1 MARTPWQRCG
11 SMRVAIIN
19 GLVST
24 PEEARISV
32 YDRGFLYGDSIFE
45 TVRTYNG
52 KAFALADHLAR
63 LARSAER
70 TFIELPVPLDKM
82 AAEVEHGIALA
93 QNPESFAR
101 IMITRGSGP
110 LGLDP
115 ALARDPTRVV
125 IVEPF
130 VPPLPEA
137 YRDGI
142 QAICYRTVRSTDAT
156 PAAGAKV
163 ANYLTSVLAIREA
176 RKQGASEAFIIDG
189 RGRVLEG
196 TTSNVFLVKHGRLV
210 TAPEES
216 GILSG
221 ITRAYLLRAAERLG
235 IEVSIR
241 DIREEELLE
250 ADELFISST
259 LREVLP
265 VTRLDGRAVGEGRP
279 GPVTRQIHEEFRK
292 AM

>member
-1 MARTPWQRCG
+1 
-11 SMRVAIIN
+11 MRIAIIN
-19 GLVST
+19 GRVCT

-45 TVRTYNG
+45 TVRTYSG
-52 KAFALADHLAR
+52 KPFALGDHLAR

-70 TFIELPVPLDKM
+70 LFIELPASLETI
-82 AAEVEHGIALA
+82 AAEVEQGIAQA
-93 QNPESFAR
+93 QNPESFVR
-101 IMITRGSGP
+101 IMITRGSGA

-115 ALARDPTRVV
+115 ALAHDPNRV
-125 IVEPF
+125 ILVEPF
-130 VPPLPEA
+130 EPPPSAA
-137 YRDGI
+137 YQEGTG
-142 QAICYRTVRSTDAT
+142 AITFRTVRATDAT

-196 TTSNVFLVKHGRLV
+196 TTSNVFLVKSGTLV

-221 ITRAYLLRAAERLG
+221 ITRAYLLKAAEQLG
-235 IEVSIR
+235 VKIEIR
-241 DIREEELLE
+241 DIHEEELLE

-265 VTRLDGRAVGEGRP
+265 VVRLDGRSVGSGKP
-279 GPVTRQIHEEFRK
+279 GPVTGKIHVEFRK
-292 AM
+292 AT

>member
-1 MARTPWQRCG
+1 
-11 SMRVAIIN
+11 MRIAIIN
-19 GLVST
+19 GRVAS
-24 PEEARISV
+24 PEEAHISV

-45 TVRTYNG
+45 TVRTYSG
-52 KAFALADHLAR
+52 KPFALAEHLSR

-70 TFIELPVPLDKM
+70 LFIELPVSLETIT
-82 AAEVEHGIALA
+82 AEVEQGIALA

-115 ALARDPTRVV
+115 GLAQNPARVV
-125 IVEPF
+125 LVEPF
-130 VPPLPEA
+130 VPLSAEA
-137 YRDGI
+137 YENGVG
-142 QAICYRTVRSTDAT
+142 AITYRTVRSTDAT

-176 RKQGASEAFIIDG
+176 RKHDAVEAFIVDG
-189 RGRVLEG
+189 RGNVLEG
-196 TTSNVFLVKHGRLV
+196 TTSNVFIVKEGRLITV
-210 TAPEES
+210 SEES

-235 IEVSIR
+235 LAVIIR
-241 DIREEELLE
+241 DIREEELTA
-250 ADELFISST
+250 ADEIFISST

-265 VTRLDGRAVGEGRP
+265 VARIDGHTVGSGRP
-279 GPVTRQIHEEFRK
+279 GPLTRRIHEEFRK
-292 AM
+292 AT

>member
-1 MARTPWQRCG
+1 
-11 SMRVAIIN
+11 MRIAIIN
-19 GLVST
+19 GRVLT
-24 PEEARISV
+24 PEEAQLSV
-32 YDRGFLYGDSIFE
+32 YDRGVLYGDSIFE

-52 KAFALADHLAR
+52 KPFALGDHLAR

-70 TFIELPVPLDKM
+70 TFIELSVPLATI
-82 AAEVEHGIALA
+82 AAEVEQGIVRA

-115 ALARDPTRVV
+115 ALARDPQRV
-125 IVEPF
+125 ILIEPF
-130 VPPLPEA
+130 TPPPPEA
-137 YRDGI
+137 YEDGI
-142 QAICYRTVRSTDAT
+142 GAISYRTVRSTDAT

-176 RKQGASEAFIIDG
+176 RARGAAEAFIIDG

-196 TTSNVFLVKHGRLV
+196 TTSNVFLVKDGRLV

-221 ITRAYLLRAAERLG
+221 ITRAYLLRAAQELG
-235 IEVSIR
+235 IDVSIR

-265 VTRLDGRAVGEGRP
+265 VTRLDGRAVGQGRP
-279 GPVTRQIHEEFRK
+279 GPVTRRIHQAFRK
-292 AM
+292 ST

>member
-1 MARTPWQRCG
+1 
-11 SMRVAIIN
+11 MRIAIIN
-19 GLVST
+19 GRVST

-45 TVRTYNG
+45 TVRTYGG
-52 KAFALADHLAR
+52 KAFALGEHLAR

-70 TFIELPVPLDKM
+70 LFIELPVSLDVIS
-82 AAEVEHGIALA
+82 AEVEQGIARA

-115 ALARDPTRVV
+115 ALARDPNR
-125 IVEPF
+125 IILVEPF
-130 VPPLPEA
+130 VPPPSEA
-137 YRDGI
+137 YENGI
-142 QAICYRTVRSTDAT
+142 EAITFRTVRSTDAT

-176 RKQGASEAFIIDG
+176 RKHGASEAFIVDG
-189 RGRVLEG
+189 RGCVLEG
-196 TTSNVFLVKHGRLV
+196 TTSNVFLVKGGQLV

-221 ITRAYLLRAAERLG
+221 ITRAYLLRAAAELG
-235 IEVSIR
+235 IHVDIR
-241 DIREEELLE
+241 DIREQELPL

-259 LREVLP
+259 LREVFP
-265 VTRLDGRAVGEGRP
+265 VVRLDGRPVGSGKP
-279 GPVTRQIHEEFRK
+279 GPVTRQVHAQFRK
-292 AM
+292 AT

>member
-1 MARTPWQRCG
+1 
-11 SMRVAIIN
+11 MRIAIIN
-19 GLVST
+19 GRACT
-24 PEEARISV
+24 PDEARISV

-52 KAFALADHLAR
+52 KAFALREHLER
-63 LARSAER
+63 LARSSER
-70 TFIELPVPLDKM
+70 LFIELPLSLEAI
-82 AAEVEHGIALA
+82 AAEVEQGIAQA

-101 IMITRGSGP
+101 VMITRGSGP

-115 ALARDPTRVV
+115 ALAQHPQR
-125 IVEPF
+125 IILVEPF
-130 VPPLPEA
+130 EPPPPEA
-137 YRDGI
+137 YRDGSG
-142 QAICYRTVRSTDAT
+142 AITFRTVRATDHT

-176 RKQGASEAFIIDG
+176 RKQGATEAFIIDG

-196 TTSNVFLVKHGRLV
+196 TTSNVFLVKERRLV

-221 ITRAYLLRAAERLG
+221 ITRAYLLRAAEHLG
-235 IEVSIR
+235 VQVSIR
-241 DIREEELLE
+241 DIQEEELLD

-265 VTRLDGRAVGEGRP
+265 IVHLDGRPVGSGKP
-279 GPVTRQIHEEFRK
+279 GPVTRQIHAEFRK
-292 AM
+292 AT